1 MIIGAYGPDKI
12 FEILRSSDKKDNT
25 PLHIAAKFGVYP
37 CVILLIQRFETFS
50 FVQCAA
56 IVRGALAS
64 VQNKDGKLPIDLC
77 ADNVDE
83 RILAQLERAAMK
95 EDLSRCWQW

>member
-1 MIIGAYGPDKI
+1 
-12 FEILRSSDKKDNT
+12 
-25 PLHIAAKFGVYP
+25 
-37 CVILLIQRFETFS
+37 
-50 FVQCAA
+50 
-56 IVRGALAS
+56 

-77 ADNVDE
+77 PDNVDE